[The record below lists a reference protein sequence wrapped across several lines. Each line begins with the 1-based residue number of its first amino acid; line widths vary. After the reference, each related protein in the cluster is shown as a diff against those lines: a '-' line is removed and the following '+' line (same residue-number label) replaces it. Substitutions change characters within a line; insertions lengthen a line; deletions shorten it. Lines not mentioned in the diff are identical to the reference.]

1 MGMKAFPQDATKK
14 SVFYIQL
21 ENKNRRE
28 YIQNKMQ
35 VWVYVCLLYNQ
46 QGQDFVLFYF
56 FQNEW
61 ILLLKCTWLLRF
73 WNGKYE

>member
-56 FQNEW
+56 FQNE
-61 ILLLKCTWLLRF
+61 
-73 WNGKYE
+73 